1 MWTSIRCFNPWVRT
15 SLFVLGAAFAALAH
29 AGAGTGVHKDQQV
42 RMAAGPV
49 DLEQAARCH
58 GEDAQVKREEHQ
70 LTGGAS
76 LFLRM
81 QLYCP
86 EKSRVSLFYSN
97 KGKETLFVSRTG
109 YEVHWSSIEDFNG
122 DGKLEFIFR
131 ENCGGSHYGC
141 GHTIY
146 SIDIDKKTVTKAIK
160 YWGVGAENRYGD
172 YLVILTSATAQ
183 DHYYSLFKI
192 IDFENLQFSAIPL
205 RLASTY
211 DHKKNRYVCQLP
223 FKAEHRNNSVVKK
236 IIKENC
242 QERAIIKMGP
252 SDF

>member
-1 MWTSIRCFNPWVRT
+1 MSTSIRCFNPWVRT
-15 SLFVLGAAFAALAH
+15 SLFVLGVAFAALAH
-29 AGAGTGVHKDQQV
+29 AGAGTGVRKDQEV

-49 DLEQAARCH
+49 DPEQAARCH

-86 EKSRVSLFYSN
+86 EKSRISLFYSK
-97 KGKETLFVSRTG
+97 KGKEILVISRTG
-109 YEVHWSSIEDFNG
+109 YEVQWSTIEDFNG
-122 DGKLEFIFR
+122 DGKPEFIFR
-131 ENCGGSHYGC
+131 ENCGGSHRGC
-141 GHTIY
+141 DHTIY
-146 SIDIDKKTVTKAIK
+146 LIDLNEKTVTKVIR
-160 YWGVGAENRYGD
+160 YWGVGAVNRYGD
-172 YLVILTSATAQ
+172 YLVILTSATAK
-183 DHYYSLFKI
+183 DHYYLLFKI
-192 IDFENLQFSAIPL
+192 IDFDNLQFGATPL

-211 DHKKNRYVCQLP
+211 DHKKSRYACQLP
-223 FKAEHRNNSVVKK
+223 FKAEHRSNSVVKK

-242 QERAIIKMGP
+242 QEGAIIKTGS